1 MTTRRTWRA
10 VSLGAALLL
19 TGCGGGGDAGDP
31 TGVAV
36 PAQVRIIAPAT
47 ELFVG
52 QSIQLTAAAFDGNGE
67 DMAAGYPSWSSSDT
81 TVVQLSETG
90 LLNAMSPGA
99 ATLRATIAG
108 KSATVGVTVEELP
121 GFDVTVQVT
130 AQFTPA
136 LITVRQYGTVR
147 FAFNGIQQNVTFST
161 AFPGAPTNI
170 PNTTTGT
177 VARRFDTIGDF
188 RFESSVSP
196 GVAGFVRVR

>member
-1 MTTRRTWRA
+1 
-10 VSLGAALLL
+10 LLL
-19 TGCGGGGDAGDP
+19 AGCGGGGDAGDP

-36 PAQVRIIAPAT
+36 PAQVRIITPAT

-52 QSIQLTAAAFDGNGE
+52 QAIQLTASAFDGNGE
-67 DMAAGYPSWSSSDT
+67 DMPAGYPRWSSSDT

-99 ATLRATIAG
+99 ATLRATMAG
-108 KSATVGVTVEELP
+108 RSATVNVSVEELP
-121 GFDVTVQVT
+121 GFEVTVQVT

-136 LITVRQYGTVR
+136 SIAVRRYGTVR
-147 FAFNGIQQNVTFST
+147 FVFNGIQQNVTFST

-177 VARRFDTIGDF
+177 VLRRFDTIGDF
-188 RFESSVSP
+188 RFESTGSP